1 MDKTTITL
9 SGDMPGLSY
18 SLTVLRFSGS
28 DPAAPAAYLQA
39 ALHGNELPGVAA
51 LHVLIPRL
59 EAAEAEGRLRGNVTV
74 VPFANP
80 IGLNQ
85 FQWDDH
91 QGRYFQGNR
100 VNFNRAFALIDAPDP
115 ALIADDAGG
124 VSVDRRLKATL
135 QKLSLSADIVLDLHC
150 DNEGPNYLYLPAEL
164 WPSSA
169 DLAAALDCGAALT
182 FEGGTDASF
191 DEAAFRPHLAAG
203 AFERRVVATVELKGQ
218 RDVGPATAK
227 ADGEGLYRFL
237 VGRGVIEDAAAA
249 PVGPFTGRG
258 VPQSFVEMVRAPVG
272 GMVFFHV
279 QPGDVVKAGQLL
291 AEMIPVPGDLS
302 SVVAVRAAA
311 PGLVLTR
318 VLARAVRGGDDL
330 LKIVGDNRS
339 ATARDGGALES

>member
-1 MDKTTITL
+1 MDQTTITL
-9 SGDMPGLSY
+9 AGDMPGLSY
-18 SLTVLRFSGS
+18 ALTVLHFAGS
-28 DPAAPAAYLQA
+28 DPTAPTAYLQA
-39 ALHGNELPGVAA
+39 ALHGNELPGAAA

-59 EAAEAEGRLRGNVTV
+59 KAAEAEGRLRGSVTV

-100 VNFNRAFALIDAPDP
+100 VNFNRAFALIDRPDP
-115 ALIADDAGG
+115 ALLTDDAPG

-135 QKLSLSADIVLDLHC
+135 QKLALSADIVLDLHC

-164 WPSSA
+164 WPYSA

-191 DEAAFRPHLAAG
+191 DEAAFRPHLASG
-203 AFERRVVATVELKGQ
+203 NFERRVVATVELKGLQ
-218 RDVGPATAK
+218 DVGPDKAR

-237 VGRGVIEDAAAA
+237 VGRGVIADANAA
-249 PVGPFTGRG
+249 PVGPFQGLG

-279 QPGDVVKAGQLL
+279 KPGDRVAAEQLL

-302 SVVAVRAAA
+302 AVVPVHAVA
-311 PGLVLTR
+311 PGVVLTR
-318 VLARAVRGGDDL
+318 VLARAVRVGDDL
-330 LKIVGDNRS
+330 LKIVGDTRS
-339 ATARDGGALES
+339 VTAKDGGALES

>member
-18 SLTVLRFSGS
+18 ALTVLRFVGS
-28 DPAAPAAYLQA
+28 DAAAPSVYLQA

-51 LHVLIPRL
+51 LHVLIPKL
-59 EAAEAEGRLRGNVTV
+59 EAAEAEGRLKGNVTV

-91 QGRYFQGNR
+91 QGRYFHGNR
-100 VNFNRAFALIDAPDP
+100 VNFNRAFALIDEPHA
-115 ALIADDAGG
+115 ALLADDADG

-135 QKLSLSADIVLDLHC
+135 QKLSIGAEIVLDLHC
-150 DNEGPNYLYLPAEL
+150 DNEGPNYLYVPAEV
-164 WPSSA
+164 WPGSA

-191 DEAAFRPHLAAG
+191 DEASIRPHLKAG
-203 AFERRVVATVELKGQ
+203 KFERRVVATVELKGLQ
-218 RDVGPATAK
+218 DVGPASAK

-237 VGRGVIEDAAAA
+237 VGRGVIEDATVA
-249 PVGPFTGRG
+249 PVGPFKGKG
-258 VPQSFVEMVRAPVG
+258 VPQSYVEMVRAPVG

-279 QPGDVVKAGQLL
+279 QPGDVVAAGQLL

-302 SVVAVRAAA
+302 AVVPVHAVA
-311 PGLVLTR
+311 PGVVLTR
-318 VLARAVRGGDDL
+318 VLARAVRVGDDL
-330 LKIVGDNRS
+330 LKIVGDSRS
-339 ATARDGGALES
+339 VNAKDGGALES